1 MLMQEEVWDSAVT
14 ESAVESVW
22 NIVYISVWNL
32 NFGLKVTFFFLLYID
47 LIIQNFLVS
56 VSDIVT

>member
-1 MLMQEEVWDSAVT
+1 MLMQEEVWDSADT

>member
-22 NIVYISVWNL
+22 NL
-32 NFGLKVTFFFLLYID
+32 NFGLKVNFFFLLYIN